1 MMFSRRYFCCLCFFF
16 IVCAAC
22 FSLTKESVHA
32 REISNTLYENLLRR
46 QMQPQ
51 KQFLTGTENPALPF
65 SIIID
70 FDSAGNILDA
80 GGEPVADANNADTDT
95 VITADI
101 PGMGTEQSQDTAG
114 WNTPPQIVLSI
125 PQEMA
130 VVMDT
135 GFYTLLEIFKDS
147 DIPVSVRILLTA
159 GDFPLLETPGRDLI
173 PTGTGIFLSETEP
186 AASTAVLVFS
196 PPDSSSTDRP
206 VLIPGSGGYMSPL
219 WLIRQIQ
226 LDMPRNSLL
235 SYWLN
240 LAPEDSRLQAFLEEG
255 FAAAA
260 IRFNPSD
267 PAQIQTVQETV
278 LQTIYNFVPNNNPN
292 LDTGNYLLIETP
304 RKIWIPEYMLVV
316 VYIITAAL
324 VTAASCGFSITGK
337 KSGTRKKDLAH
348 VWYLIPITILLSAL
362 SLYAGQHIA
371 LALSGLTGNSPFS
384 VLIIK
389 TFCSFFFVSL
399 LFIAQVQFRV
409 PVSQVVYGYLL
420 SLVAV
425 LNIFIFTSF
434 DIVLLVVFLAEY
446 FIIVLARIT
455 RRLVPLIVSAC
466 LMFIPF
472 IPFAVAIWNN
482 LAPEKIMTLTQP
494 GPAGNIL
501 YACILVPFQ
510 IMWLRILVRMN
521 IYGKTRKI
529 PRRKALITTGIIIIG
544 LLVFIAGGF
553 SAASWYLGRRSLQ
566 QTAFFDTSPVPYQDI
581 IQNRSL
587 PASYEVQIQRTPYL
601 KLQTIRLRLSVPDV
615 VLRYDVSVSA
625 PAAFPVYDAEIP
637 YDTVETD
644 NGTTAFFLIPDAPA
658 SDLSFAYTA
667 PAEYEQHITVKIYTQ
682 DSGGTVQEYTRN
694 IILPAVSSGTD

>member
-1 MMFSRRYFCCLCFFF
+1 MMFSRRSFCCLCFFF

-32 REISNTLYENLLRR
+32 REISNTLYENLLHRL
-46 QMQPQ
+46 MQPQ

-65 SIIID
+65 SIIVD
-70 FDSAGNILDA
+70 FDSAGNIPA
-80 GGEPVADANNADTDT
+80 AVGEPVADANNADTDT

-135 GFYTLLEIFKDS
+135 GFYTLLEIFRDS

-186 AASTAVLVFS
+186 TANTAVLVFS
-196 PPDSSSTDRP
+196 PPDSGSPDRP

-235 SYWLN
+235 SYRLN
-240 LAPEDSRLQAFLEEG
+240 LAPEDSRLRAFLEEG

-260 IRFNPSD
+260 VRFNPSD
-267 PAQIQTVQETV
+267 LAQVQTVQETV

-304 RKIWIPEYMLVV
+304 RKIWIPEYILVV

-337 KSGTRKKDLAH
+337 KSGTRKQDLAH

-362 SLYAGQHIA
+362 SLYGGQHIA
-371 LALSGLTGNSPFS
+371 LALSGSTGNSPFS

-544 LLVFIAGGF
+544 LLIFIAGSF
-553 SAASWYLGRRSLQ
+553 SAASWYLEQRSLQ

-581 IQNRSL
+581 IQNQSF

-601 KLQTIRLRLSVPDV
+601 KLQTIRLSMSVPDV

-667 PAEYEQHITVKIYTQ
+667 PAEYEQYITVKIYTQ

>member
-101 PGMGTEQSQDTAG
+101 PGMGTEQSQDAAG

-196 PPDSSSTDRP
+196 PPDSSSTD
-206 VLIPGSGGYMSPL
+206 
-219 WLIRQIQ
+219 
-226 LDMPRNSLL
+226 
-235 SYWLN
+235 
-240 LAPEDSRLQAFLEEG
+240 DSRLQAFLEEG

-260 IRFNPSD
+260 VRFNPSD

-667 PAEYEQHITVKIYTQ
+667 PAKYEQHITVKIYTQ